1 MTPLHRHT
9 GVAQQLGLDFPIVQ
23 GPFGGGLSS
32 EPLVAAV
39 SEAGGLGSFGAH
51 HLPPEEITALV
62 GRLRDATA
70 RPFAVNLWIPLG
82 GESAAGVDQLVAQAA
97 LLAPYFEELGID
109 PPEPTVGAPIDFD
122 AQVDALLAAAPPV
135 ISFVFGVPAADT
147 VDRAR
152 RAGIRLVGTATT
164 VDEAAALE
172 EAGVDVIVASGSDA
186 GGHRGAFLA
195 PAEES
200 LVGTFSLVPQVV
212 AAVSTPVVAAGGIAT
227 PSQVRAAH
235 ELGAEGVQVGTA
247 FLVSDE
253 SAASAVHKEAATG
266 PAGRSTVLTGAFTG
280 RLARGLVNRVTREAS
295 GWDTHVPY
303 PALGAMT
310 SPFRRAAEE
319 KGRAD
324 LASFW
329 AGQSAPLARL
339 GPAAEIFASLAGA
352 YD

>member
-1 MTPLHRHT
+1 MTLLRHT
-9 GVAQQLGLDFPIVQ
+9 RVADLLGLDFPIIQ

-32 EPLVAAV
+32 ESLVAAV
-39 SEAGGLGSFGAH
+39 AEAGGLGSFGAH
-51 HLPPEEITALV
+51 HLRPDEITALV
-62 GRLRDATA
+62 GRLKDATA

-82 GESAAGVDQLVAQAA
+82 GDSAAGVDQLVAQAA

-109 PPEPTVGAPIDFD
+109 PPEPSVGAPIDFD
-122 AQVDALLAAAPPV
+122 AQLDALLAAAPPV
-135 ISFVFGVPAADT
+135 ISFVFGAPAADT

-200 LVGTFSLVPQVV
+200 LVGTFSLVPQIV
-212 AAVSTPVVAAGGIAT
+212 AAVDTPVVAAGGIAT
-227 PSQVRAAH
+227 PSQIRAAH

-247 FLVSDE
+247 FLVADE
-253 SAASAVHKEAATG
+253 SAASAVHKQAVTG

-319 KGRAD
+319 EGRAD

-339 GPAAEIFASLAGA
+339 GPAAEIFASFAGA

>member
-1 MTPLHRHT
+1 MTSLHRHT
-9 GVAQQLGLDFPIVQ
+9 RVAQRLDLDFPIVQ

-51 HLPPEEITALV
+51 HLPPDEITALV
-62 GRLRDATA
+62 GRLKDAMA

-82 GESAAGVDQLVAQAA
+82 GESTTGIDQLVAQAA

-109 PPEPTVGAPIDFD
+109 PPEPSVSAPIDFE
-122 AQVDALLAAAPPV
+122 AQLDALLAAAPPV
-135 ISFVFGVPAADT
+135 ISFVFGVPAADA

-152 RAGIRLVGTATT
+152 RAGIPLVGTATT

-195 PAEES
+195 SAEES

-212 AAVSTPVVAAGGIAT
+212 AAVDTPVVAAGGIAT

-253 SAASAVHKEAATG
+253 SAASAVHKEAVTG

-280 RLARGLVNRVTREAS
+280 RLARGLGNRVTRDAS
-295 GWDTHVPY
+295 GWDAQVPY
-303 PALGAMT
+303 PTLGAMT

-319 KGRAD
+319 RGRAD

-329 AGQSAPLARL
+329 AGQSAPLARR